1 MMKLTLIGQFCRYLW
16 GMMHCFIGNVEK
28 GGKTDSLW
36 LNSGDIVVMGG
47 AARLK
52 YHGIDKIRSGTS
64 NLLKN
69 GGRINLTLRV
79 VD

>member
-1 MMKLTLIGQFCRYLW
+1 M
-16 GMMHCFIGNVEK
+16 
-28 GGKTDSLW
+28 
-36 LNSGDIVVMGG
+36 GDE
-47 AARLK
+47 ARLK
-52 YHGIDKIRSGTS
+52 HHGIDRIRSGTS